1 MGCGQLANGE
11 EGSKAVMVL
20 SMLNFPPTKRMN
32 SRHQKREGKY
42 IPGETRN
49 SPELSKKC
57 LLSYSEAGL
66 VEHITV

>member
-42 IPGETRN
+42 IPGGNEEQPRTLQ
-49 SPELSKKC
+49 EM
-57 LLSYSEAGL
+57 L
-66 VEHITV
+66 VKLF